1 MIKKLIK
8 HPLTSVYIA
17 QGQKNG
23 LTREFIRSIKDH
35 NYYDLPI
42 QKCFWYTCAGIS
54 LCRIHERQKAVNNL
68 NWYRRFLVN

>member
-35 NYYDLPI
+35 NYYGLPI
-42 QKCFWYTCAGIS
+42 QKGFWYTSAGIS
-54 LCRIHERQKAVNNL
+54 LCSTRERQKAIDNL
-68 NWYRRFLVN
+68 NWYQRFLVN